1 MFVIYKTTNILDGKI
16 YIGFH
21 SMKKDSL
28 ISKKTK
34 TGSIFES
41 GYLGSGKH
49 LVRAVERYGPENFK
63 QELLGEFEH
72 KEEAEKYERT
82 LVNEEFVK
90 RLDNYNLSL
99 GGNVCILYGENNGFY
114 GKKHSNETK
123 EKMKNKQKELREN
136 DPFSSSELVE
146 ISTGKIFLS
155 GRDVSDYLGIEHSRI
170 HIQKLVYDGEFTYTN
185 EEQQT
190 RTIESYKKYLDFMEG
205 SEERLDFK
213 RALVSKR
220 FKGVPKSEESNKKR
234 GKSIKEWIQNNPE
247 EHTSRMEKINKNP
260 EKIRKTADKHRGM
273 KRSEESRKKM
283 SEKAKGR
290 PADNKNKIWIHNT
303 TSFDRRYIEK
313 NDQIP
318 EGWSKGMGRRKT

>member
-1 MFVIYKTTNILDGKI
+1 MFVIYKTTNKKDGKI

-21 SMKKDSL
+21 SIEKDSI
-28 ISKKTK
+28 ISEKTD
-34 TGSIFES
+34 TGSIFAS
-41 GYLGSGKH
+41 GYMGSGKH
-49 LVRAVERYGPENFK
+49 LVRAISKYGPENFK
-63 QELLGEFEH
+63 QELIEKFVN
-72 KEEAEKYERT
+72 KEDAEKLERE
-82 LVNEEFVK
+82 LVNEEFVN
-90 RLDNYNLSL
+90 RSDTYNLSL
-99 GGNVCILYGENNGFY
+99 GGNVCILYGDKNGFY
-114 GKKHSNETK
+114 GKKHSAETLEIMK
-123 EKMKNKQKELREN
+123 AKRQETYEKNSY
-136 DPFSSSELVE
+136 SSSEIIEV
-146 ISTGKIFLS
+146 STDKKFLN
-155 GRDVSDYLGIEHSRI
+155 GREVSVYLGIEYSRMTI
-170 HIQKLVYDGEFTYTN
+170 LELVYDGYFKYKN
-185 EEQQT
+185 ENNQK
-190 RTIESYKKYLDFMEG
+190 RAIESYKKYLDFMEG